1 VCKKKEGVGF
11 VVASNKISGKGA
23 YTQMRVKNTTA
34 RFEAFVQD
42 LQESFWGDFQGRT
55 RETLRKLLEA
65 DSEQQMAEYLGL
77 RWHERAGGEAG
88 RIDYRNGFYQRQ
100 YVTRLGVIGLRVSRT
115 RLRSFL
121 PRGMRALERRSPEV
135 SEMIR
140 QAFLRG
146 ISTRAVGRVVSL
158 LTEEPVSAQTVSRLT
173 RVLDEQV
180 AKFHHA
186 PLGDDWRYLLLD
198 GVWLKVRRA
207 FGPQKVLLLVAY
219 GVRADGRRQLLA
231 FVRAKSESQ
240 AGWEGLLQDLYRRGL
255 RGQQLQLVI
264 TDGCAGLAAAI
275 PTVYPRARHQRC
287 WVHKMRNLC
296 EAVRRADHDA
306 VKQDAQKIYQAASL
320 AAARRAF
327 QRFQFRWQA
336 KYSSLVKRL
345 EQDLPA
351 LLTFFEFPPHLWRKL
366 RTTNAIE
373 RCFVEVRRRTRP
385 MVVFRNVES
394 VDRIIYAIFSRFNE
408 DWKTHTL
415 KLFTQAA

>member
-1 VCKKKEGVGF
+1 MRIK
-11 VVASNKISGKGA
+11 NN
-23 YTQMRVKNTTA
+23 TQ
-34 RFEAFVQD
+34 RFEAFVRD

-55 RETLRKLLEA
+55 RETLQKLLEA
-65 DSEQQMAEYLGL
+65 DSEQQMAEHLGL
-77 RWHERAGGEAG
+77 KWHERPASEAG
-88 RIDYRNGFYQRQ
+88 RIDYRNGCYERE
-100 YVTRLGVIGLRVSRT
+100 YVTPLGVIRFRVSRT

-146 ISTRAVGRVVSL
+146 ISTRGVGRVVSL
-158 LTEEPVSAQTVSRLT
+158 LTEESVSAQTVSRLT

-180 AKFHHA
+180 RKFHHA
-186 PLGDDWRYLLLD
+186 PLGDDWCYLMLD

-219 GVRADGRRQLLA
+219 GVRTDGRRELLA

-240 AGWEGLLQDLYRRGL
+240 AAWEGLLNDLYRRGL
-255 RGQQLQLVI
+255 RGQRLQLVI

-275 PTVYPRARHQRC
+275 PAVYPRARHQRC

-306 VKQDAQKIYQAASL
+306 VKQDAQRIYQAASQ
-320 AAARRAF
+320 AAAGRAF
-327 QRFQFRWQA
+327 ERFRFRWRAQ
-336 KYSSLVKRL
+336 YSPLVRRQ

-351 LLTFFEFPPHLWRKL
+351 LLTFFEFPRHLWRKL

-385 MVVFRNVES
+385 MVVFCNVES
-394 VDRIIYAIFSRFNE
+394 VDRIIYSIFSRFNQ
-408 DWKTHTL
+408 DWKAHTL

>member
-1 VCKKKEGVGF
+1 MRIK
-11 VVASNKISGKGA
+11 ST
-23 YTQMRVKNTTA
+23 TQ
-34 RFEAFVQD
+34 RFEAFVRD
-42 LQESFWGDFQGRT
+42 VQESFWGDFQGRT
-55 RETLRKLLEA
+55 RETLQKLLET
-65 DSEQQMAEYLGL
+65 DSQQQMAEYLGL
-77 RWHERAGGEAG
+77 KWHERPAAEAG
-88 RIDYRNGFYQRQ
+88 RIDYRNGFYERE
-100 YVTRLGVIGLRVSRT
+100 YVTPLGVLRFRVSRT

-121 PRGMRALERRSPEV
+121 PRGMQALQRRSPEV
-135 SEMIR
+135 DEMIR

-146 ISTRAVGRVVSL
+146 ISTRGVGRVVSL
-158 LTEEPVSAQTVSRLT
+158 LTQESVSAQTVSRLT

-180 AKFHHA
+180 EKFHHA
-186 PLGDDWRYLLLD
+186 PLADDWCYLILD

-219 GVRADGRRQLLA
+219 GVRTDGRRELLA

-240 AGWEGLLQDLYRRGL
+240 AGWEGLLNDLYRRGL
-255 RGQQLQLVI
+255 RGQRLQLVI
-264 TDGCAGLAAAI
+264 TDGCPGLAAAI
-275 PTVYPRARHQRC
+275 PAVYPRARHQRC

-306 VKQDAQKIYQAASL
+306 VKQDAQRIYQAENR

-327 QRFQFRWQA
+327 QRFQFRWRT
-336 KYSSLVKRL
+336 KYSRMVSRL
-345 EQDLPA
+345 ERDLPE
-351 LLTFFEFPPHLWRKL
+351 LLTFFDFPRHLWRKL

-385 MVVFRNVES
+385 MVVFINVQS

>member
-1 VCKKKEGVGF
+1 
-11 VVASNKISGKGA
+11 
-23 YTQMRVKNTTA
+23 MRIKNNTP
-34 RFEAFVQD
+34 RFEAFVRD

-55 RETLRKLLEA
+55 RETLQKLLEA

-77 RWHERAGGEAG
+77 KWHERPGPEGG
-88 RIDYRNGFYQRQ
+88 RIDYRNGYYERE
-100 YVTRLGVIGLRVSRT
+100 YVVPLGVLRFRVSRT

-135 SEMIR
+135 NEMIR

-146 ISTRAVGRVVSL
+146 ISTRGVGRVVSL
-158 LTEEPVSAQTVSRLT
+158 LTEESVSAQTVSRLT
-173 RVLDEQV
+173 RVLDEEV
-180 AKFHHA
+180 EKFHHA
-186 PLGDDWRYLLLD
+186 PLDDDCCYLILD

-219 GVRADGRRQLLA
+219 GVRIDGRRQLLA

-240 AGWEGLLQDLYRRGL
+240 AGWEGLLNDLYRRGL
-255 RGQQLQLVI
+255 RGQRLRLVI
-264 TDGCAGLAAAI
+264 TDGCPGLAAAI
-275 PTVYPRARHQRC
+275 PAVYPRARHQRC
-287 WVHKMRNLC
+287 WVHKMRNIL
-296 EAVRRADHDA
+296 EKVRRADYDA
-306 VKQDAQKIYQAASL
+306 VKRDAQHIYQAENK

-327 QRFQFRWQA
+327 QRFQFRWRA
-336 KYSSLVKRL
+336 KYSQMVKRL
-345 EQDLPA
+345 ESELPE
-351 LLTFFEFPPHLWRKL
+351 LLAFFDFPRHLWRKL

-385 MVVFRNVES
+385 MVVFVNVAS